1 MHLAY
6 EWRLRKGVLA
16 PSMKKLVQEKFR
28 VDLSQGT
35 NKSISFLSP
44 LSAVSGVALGLP
56 QILNGGRFFDKQGQ
70 RMKAPGMR
78 YQENGV
84 RIPF

>member
-1 MHLAY
+1 MGFISCR
-6 EWRLRKGVLA
+6 ETLRYGVYL
-16 PSMKKLVQEKFR
+16 L
-28 VDLSQGT
+28 QGT

-44 LSAVSGVALGLP
+44 FSAVSGVALGLP

-70 RMKAPGMR
+70 RVKAPGMR